1 YREVVSCLFL
11 KIVLTKVG
19 QIQGMNAAKVIG
31 QIIGFVTIISVIALV
46 GSMGYKFYELYLQG
60 DKKIILDRLIAESSL
75 QAQRGNIERCVA
87 KSNLKKLLYMDFEFS
102 QHDKGLNIDI
112 RPSRDSCMDGY
123 FELSHYR
130 VPYFQNG
137 SDRLGYK
144 LSETN
149 PDLNGCIVGS
159 DSFAKYKLEK
169 GNALRHTFAL
179 DKWVE
184 IKKLKFPNY

>member
-1 YREVVSCLFL
+1 
-11 KIVLTKVG
+11 
-19 QIQGMNAAKVIG
+19 
-31 QIIGFVTIISVIALV
+31 
-46 GSMGYKFYELYLQG
+46 
-60 DKKIILDRLIAESSL
+60 
-75 QAQRGNIERCVA
+75 
-87 KSNLKKLLYMDFEFS
+87 MDFEFS

-159 DSFAKYKLEK
+159 VSDSFAKYKLEK
-169 GNALRHTFAL
+169 GNALRHTLAL

-184 IKKLKFPNY
+184 IKKVRDTVHSIKDNLRYEEHYPGGNSRLKPLGHKIWTICNEK

>member
-1 YREVVSCLFL
+1 MESFPDILEVVKGPVTLAALVVLCGSLLL

-87 KSNLKKLLYMDFEFS
+87 KSNLKK
-102 QHDKGLNIDI
+102 
-112 RPSRDSCMDGY
+112 
-123 FELSHYR
+123 
-130 VPYFQNG
+130 
-137 SDRLGYK
+137 
-144 LSETN
+144 
-149 PDLNGCIVGS
+149 IVVHG
-159 DSFAKYKLEK
+159 F
-169 GNALRHTFAL
+169 
-179 DKWVE
+179 
-184 IKKLKFPNY
+184 